1 MKYNYPILFGGWHLG
16 FHKTISHKIA
26 QYNKDE
32 IICRL
37 DDRVVRSKH
46 VQRNCSVISINSSKS
61 DVGYKNV
68 VDWPYSICDSV
79 QTIKDIVFYTNTI
92 SSDNETT
99 FFADYIMLR
108 NLIYKYKSGGP
119 VYHYVDDL
127 PISTG
132 ESMGFNLGSFSG
144 QIGCCPRK
152 SSLKRKLAIIGT
164 KDGKLEASVTNITI
178 VDSNILPANSYTWVK
193 IYVLGTRIDVSLSGR
208 GLNSIDIN
216 GLDKDEQIKIMKVS
230 PKISE
235 GYYIHIRFLKKE
247 TYVHAQI
254 IPKNESKKYI
264 YRYSHTYQNI
274 GEICYFENPI
284 NNSND
289 TTYYIY
295 SYEEAKKRPDL
306 FPNIDNIEAD
316 RVYPI

>member
-1 MKYNYPILFGGWHLG
+1 
-16 FHKTISHKIA
+16 
-26 QYNKDE
+26 
-32 IICRL
+32 
-37 DDRVVRSKH
+37 
-46 VQRNCSVISINSSKS
+46 
-61 DVGYKNV
+61 
-68 VDWPYSICDSV
+68 
-79 QTIKDIVFYTNTI
+79 
-92 SSDNETT
+92 
-99 FFADYIMLR
+99 
-108 NLIYKYKSGGP
+108 
-119 VYHYVDDL
+119 
-127 PISTG
+127 
-132 ESMGFNLGSFSG
+132 MGFNLGSFSG

-254 IPKNESKKYI
+254 IPKNESNSKKYI